1 MLPLGGLDRRVPRLP
16 GSPCEPDAAALLP
29 LCNLG
34 YARGACPLFPGADGP
49 DAVRFTISQESG
61 SVVRLYYVLERDHHP
76 FPHGPLEFA
85 GARAF
90 TDPPADERLRA
101 RPGPTSRATCAGKRK
116 PLCVDAHQERQDME
130 GKPVRESI
138 SEYSELALP
147 NDANGLGNVL
157 GGKVMHLVDLAAAM
171 AAIRHARR
179 PVVTASVDSLH
190 FLHPVHIGQLIVL
203 RSSVNRVFRT
213 SMEVGVKVETETLM
227 TGEKLHTCS
236 AYLTFVAL
244 DENGKATA
252 IPPVIPETERNCGD
266 IAKPE
271 NAGIPSGACGTG

>member
-1 MLPLGGLDRRVPRLP
+1 MP
-16 GSPCEPDAAALLP
+16 
-29 LCNLG
+29 
-34 YARGACPLFPGADGP
+34 
-49 DAVRFTISQESG
+49 
-61 SVVRLYYVLERDHHP
+61 
-76 FPHGPLEFA
+76 
-85 GARAF
+85 
-90 TDPPADERLRA
+90 
-101 RPGPTSRATCAGKRK
+101 
-116 PLCVDAHQERQDME
+116 

-179 PVVTASVDSLH
+179 PCVTASVDSLH
-190 FLHPVHIGQLIVL
+190 FLHPVRIGQLIVL

-213 SMEVGVKVETETLM
+213 SMEVGVWVETETLL

-244 DENGKATA
+244 DDNRKAIEIA
-252 IPPVIPETERNCGD
+252 PVIPETEEELRRYRQAGD
-266 IAKPE
+266 RREYRLAMRDRLK
-271 NAGIPSGACGTG
+271 G